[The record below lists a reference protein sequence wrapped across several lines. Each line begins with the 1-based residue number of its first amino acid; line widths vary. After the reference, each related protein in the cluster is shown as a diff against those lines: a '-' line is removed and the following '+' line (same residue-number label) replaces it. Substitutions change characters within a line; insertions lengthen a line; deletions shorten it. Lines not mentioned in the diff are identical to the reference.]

1 MFPQSPKDNKP
12 PSGESRAM
20 QYILHERAV
29 FDFLK
34 QKRIIA
40 DLLDSPGDLKEG
52 LYANVN
58 TDTAGV
64 DIHE

>member
-1 MFPQSPKDNKP
+1 
-12 PSGESRAM
+12 M

-40 DLLDSPGDLKEG
+40 DLLDSPGEMKEG

-58 TDTAGV
+58 MDTAGV
-64 DIHE
+64 DIREQ